1 MKLLI
6 AIPTVDY
13 IHYSFVESLTKLVS
27 HLKDKNVD
35 FEVFFQADT
44 LIYTARNQITDK
56 AIRGGFTH
64 VLWLDSDIV
73 FDEFLFDKMYET
85 NKSFVTCIIHGRRP
99 PHRPC
104 IFKTLAPAKR
114 YESPDEYPSSVFE
127 VGACGFG
134 CVLTETNVLLDVKI
148 HSSSPF
154 MPTPDLGEDLAFC
167 ERATKL
173 GYKIFAEPSI
183 KIGHIGH
190 IPIYPEDMRPPNL
203 A

>member
-35 FEVFFQADT
+35 FEVFFQTDT

-56 AIRGGFTH
+56 AIRGRFTH

-134 CVLTETNVLLDVKI
+134 CVLMETNILLDVKI

-173 GYKIFAEPSI
+173 GHKIFAEPSI

-190 IPIYPEDMRPPNL
+190 IPIYPEDMRPRNL

>member
-85 NKSFVTCIIHGRRP
+85 SKSFVTCIIHGRRP

-134 CVLTETNVLLDVKI
+134 CVLIETNVLLDVKI

-173 GYKIFAEPSI
+173 GHKIFAEPSI

-190 IPIYPEDMRPPNL
+190 IPIYPEDMRPRNL

>member
-1 MKLLI
+1 
-6 AIPTVDY
+6 
-13 IHYSFVESLTKLVS
+13 
-27 HLKDKNVD
+27 
-35 FEVFFQADT
+35 
-44 LIYTARNQITDK
+44 
-56 AIRGGFTH
+56 
-64 VLWLDSDIV
+64 
-73 FDEFLFDKMYET
+73 MYET

-114 YESPDEYPSSVFE
+114 YESPDEYPSTVFE

-173 GYKIFAEPSI
+173 GHKIFAEPSI

-190 IPIYPEDMRPPNL
+190 IPIYPEDMRPRSL